1 MGLSHFARRTYTHFN
16 TPVEPMPRLTQALG
30 GPTLWIKRDD
40 RTGLAGGGNKTRKL
54 EYLVAE
60 ALTGGATALI
70 TCGSVQSNHCRLTA
84 AAANREGL
92 SCHLVIREKRPGQY
106 REDASGNNLL
116 YRLLGAQVHV
126 VPPNTDLETAMTDL
140 AYRLA
145 ASGTLAHVIP
155 MGGSNATG
163 CLGYVRCAKEI
174 VQWSVEAGV
183 PLASVVCASSSGG
196 THAGLV
202 AGLYPEGINV
212 LGISVD
218 WDAEP
223 QTEVVVGLVNAV
235 CDKMGTSDIP
245 SEAVVVHD
253 QYVGPGY
260 AQGTPE
266 MAEAVRMFAQ
276 LEGVLLD
283 PVYTGKTAA
292 GFIGTVRSG
301 RWSKD
306 DHVLFVHTGGS
317 PALFEYS
324 EQVLGQ

>member
-1 MGLSHFARRTYTHFN
+1 MGLGHFSHRTYTHFT
-16 TPVEPMPRLTQALG
+16 TPVEPLTRLTKALG
-30 GPTLWIKRDD
+30 GPTLWVKRDD

-54 EYLVAE
+54 EYLVSE
-60 ALTGGATALI
+60 AIDGGATALI

-92 SCHLVIREKRPGQY
+92 ACHLVIREKRPDQY

-116 YRLLGAQVHV
+116 YRLLGATIHV
-126 VPPNTDLETAMTDL
+126 VPPNTDLDTAMSKL
-140 AYRLA
+140 AYELA

-174 VQWSVEAGV
+174 AQWSVDAGV
-183 PLASVVCASSSGG
+183 PLKAVVCASSSGG

-202 AGLYPEGINV
+202 AGLHPEGV
-212 LGISVD
+212 DVVGISVD
-218 WDAEP
+218 WDSEP
-223 QTEVVVGLVNAV
+223 QTEVVVALVDAV
-235 CDKMGTSDIP
+235 TQKLFAP
-245 SEAVVVHD
+245 SIDDEAVVVHD
-253 QYVGPGY
+253 GYVGPGY

-276 LEGVLLD
+276 LEGILLD

-292 GFIGTVRSG
+292 GFIDLIRRGT
-301 RWSKD
+301 WSKD
-306 DHVLFVHTGGS
+306 DHVMFVHTGGA
-317 PALFEYS
+317 PALFEYA
-324 EQVLGQ
+324 EQVLG